1 MPRKSRID
9 APGALQ
15 HIIIRGIE
23 KKKIFLDQFDRENF
37 IKRFGSILTETST
50 PCFAWVLMPNHSH
63 LLLMTGLVPIA
74 TIMRRLLTGYAQAFN
89 RRHNRHGHLFQ
100 NRYKSILCQEDPYLL
115 ELVRYIHL
123 NPLRARM
130 VKSLE
135 NLKSYSYSG
144 HAVIMGKLAYQ
155 WQDSNYVLSFFGKTK
170 SLSRRNY
177 LKFIAEGADQG
188 RRDDL
193 AGGGLIRSSGGWS
206 EVKSNRLQQ
215 METQGDERI
224 LGNGEFVARVL
235 KSANEELEQ
244 RTHFKGQGFTL
255 DVLLSRV
262 ATHYK
267 IKAEDVKRKTKNRAV
282 VKARSVFCYL
292 AVRELL
298 VTGTEVARKVHL
310 TQPAVSKALSRGEL
324 IARSEDVK
332 KILFKS
338 YYFMNVP

>member
-23 KKKIFLDQFDRENF
+23 KKKIFLDHLDQESF
-37 IKRFGSILTETST
+37 IKRFGAILTETST
-50 PCFAWVLMPNHSH
+50 PCLAWVLMPNHSH

-89 RRHNRHGHLFQ
+89 RRNKRHGHLFQ
-100 NRYKSILCQEDPYLL
+100 NRYKSILCQEEPYLL

-123 NPLRARM
+123 NPLRARV
-130 VKSLE
+130 VKNLE
-135 NLKSYSYSG
+135 DLKSYGYSG
-144 HAVIMGKLAYQ
+144 HAVMIGKRDYQ
-155 WQDSNYVLSFFGKTK
+155 WQDSNYVLRFFGKTK
-170 SLSRRNY
+170 GHARTNY
-177 LKFIAEGADQG
+177 LKFVAEGVGQG

-193 AGGGLIRSSGGWS
+193 VGGGLIRSIGGWS
-206 EVKSNRLQQ
+206 EVKANRLQQ
-215 METQGDERI
+215 MATNGDERI
-224 LGNGEFVARVL
+224 LGSGEFVTGVL
-235 KSANEELEQ
+235 KRANEELEK
-244 RTHFKGQGFTL
+244 RTRLKGQGFTF

-267 IKAEDVKRKTKNRAV
+267 IKPEDLKKKTKHRAV

-298 VTGTEVARKVHL
+298 VTGTEVAKKLHL
-310 TQPAVSKALSRGEL
+310 TQPAISKALRRGEC
-324 IARSEDVK
+324 IVKSEDRETL
-332 KILFKS
+332 LFKS
-338 YYFMNVP
+338 

>member
-23 KKKIFLDQFDRENF
+23 KKKIFLDRFDQENF
-37 IKRFGSILTETST
+37 IKRFGAILTETST
-50 PCFAWVLMPNHSH
+50 PCLAWVLMPNHSH

-123 NPLRARM
+123 NPLRARV
-130 VKSLE
+130 VKTLE
-135 NLKSYSYSG
+135 NLQSYSYSG
-144 HAVIMGKLAYQ
+144 HAVIMGKIDCQ

-177 LKFIAEGADQG
+177 LQFIAEGAGQG

-193 AGGGLIRSSGGWS
+193 VGGGLIRSSGGWS
-206 EVKSNRLQQ
+206 EVKSDRLQQ
-215 METQGDERI
+215 IETQGDERI
-224 LGNGEFVARVL
+224 LGSGAFVTRVL
-235 KSANEELEQ
+235 KSANEELEK
-244 RTHFKGQGFTL
+244 RTHLKGQGFTS

-267 IKAEDVKRKTKNRAV
+267 IKPEEVKRKTKNRAA

-292 AVRELL
+292 AIRELL
-298 VTGTEVARKVHL
+298 VTGTEVARKLHL
-310 TQPAVSKALSRGEL
+310 TQPAVSKALSRGEI

-332 KILFKS
+332 KILIKS
-338 YYFMNVP
+338 